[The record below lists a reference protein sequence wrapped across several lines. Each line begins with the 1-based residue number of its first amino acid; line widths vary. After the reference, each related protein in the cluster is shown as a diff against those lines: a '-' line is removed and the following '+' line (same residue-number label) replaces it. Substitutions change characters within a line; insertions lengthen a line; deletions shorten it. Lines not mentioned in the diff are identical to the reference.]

1 MSAIKVSTTTVASIG
16 TLHYIK
22 IQYIMLHYIILQY
35 IILHY
40 IILQYNIIH
49 YFTLQYN
56 RRGTFVHRGLLW
68 MVDHCSGG
76 GMLWGTL
83 SPMEHLHP
91 WTVVTGTITVM
102 AYCHG
107 DYNSNTLL
115 MKRTSYEIPWMR
127 MMQIFLS

>member
-1 MSAIKVSTTTVASIG
+1 MYNPSMSAIKVSTTTVASIG

-35 IILHY
+35 ILLHY

-68 MVDHCSGG
+68 MVDHCSQCSGG
-76 GMLWGTL
+76 GMLRGIL

-91 WTVVTGTITVM
+91 WTVVVGTVVTGTITVM

-107 DYNSNTLL
+107 DYNSNTDKL
-115 MKRTSYEIPWMR
+115 
-127 MMQIFLS
+127 